1 MDKYVAFTGV
11 PGKTNR
17 GQPGVF
23 VTREMQ
29 VLTPCLHDIPKTGL
43 KDPEKRFRQRH
54 LDMLVNPH
62 VVQTLRIRAEVICSF
77 GYD

>member
-1 MDKYVAFTGV
+1 M